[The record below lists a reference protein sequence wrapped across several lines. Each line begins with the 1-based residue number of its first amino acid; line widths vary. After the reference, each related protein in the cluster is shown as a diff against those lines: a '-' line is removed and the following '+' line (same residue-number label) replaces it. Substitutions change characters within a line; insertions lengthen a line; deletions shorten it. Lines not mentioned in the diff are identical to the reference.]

1 MAESVA
7 IRKTS
12 SIFDEMKDMQ
22 ERIMRRAY
30 DIFERNGRSFGRDL
44 DYWLQAE
51 RELLW
56 KPAVE
61 LREEAGELVLEA
73 AVSGVD
79 SKDIDIEVTPE
90 DIVLKADIQ
99 HQHEEKKGTV
109 HTCEF
114 QSGRMFRSIRL
125 EEHT

>member
-61 LREEAGELVLEA
+61 
-73 AVSGVD
+73 
-79 SKDIDIEVTPE
+79 
-90 DIVLKADIQ
+90 
-99 HQHEEKKGTV
+99 
-109 HTCEF
+109 
-114 QSGRMFRSIRL
+114 
-125 EEHT
+125 